1 MGGFDAFAFFR
12 SFTSGALWFAV
23 SYGMGMASGSNPSLI
38 DCAMDAGVMTVSVMA
53 SDSVHGLLDWEA
65 TGTTSAVL
73 TGASFAAAQKLLR
86 NSDDYFVNGGLA
98 AANDFAVEKL
108 FLGKS
113 KSPAAEEDE

>member
-1 MGGFDAFAFFR
+1 MDAGGFGRAIA
-12 SFTSGALWFAV
+12 SGALWFAV
-23 SYGMGMASGSNPSLI
+23 SYGMGMVSGSNPSLT
-38 DCAMDAGVMTVSVMA
+38 DCAMDGGVMGVSAMA
-53 SDSVHGLLDWEA
+53 SDLVHGLLDWEA

-108 FLGKS
+108 ILGKS